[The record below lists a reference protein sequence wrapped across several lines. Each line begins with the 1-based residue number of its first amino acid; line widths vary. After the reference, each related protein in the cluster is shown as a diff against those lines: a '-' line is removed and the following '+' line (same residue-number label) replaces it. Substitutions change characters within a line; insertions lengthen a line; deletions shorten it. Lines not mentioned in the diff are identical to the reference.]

1 MTKRAGTKTA
11 GFWQNDGNMSS
22 ASAPGTLVDRVLSL
36 RLPEES
42 IRQQLQAIQR
52 DLLAQ
57 SRYIRE
63 ANFTSIHPH
72 DLEFLFDAY
81 DGRFLGALGRQ
92 ALNGRRLDF
101 GLSNRMT
108 ISGGITR
115 RIRLRTGEV
124 RFEIAIASGM
134 LFDGFKQTDRRAT
147 ACGVECESRL
157 DALQR
162 IFEHEL
168 IHLTEHL
175 CWESSNCAAARFQEI
190 AARIFLHRA
199 HTHDLITR
207 RELAAESGI
216 RRGSPVSFEF
226 EGRRLSGRVI
236 RITKRATVL
245 VEDAQGPRYT
255 DGKHYKTYYVPLAAV
270 K

>member
-1 MTKRAGTKTA
+1 M
-11 GFWQNDGNMSS
+11 
-22 ASAPGTLVDRVLSL
+22 ASAPAPGALVDRVLSL
-36 RLPEES
+36 RHPEES
-42 IRQQLQAIQR
+42 IRRQLQAIQR
-52 DLLAQ
+52 DLLAH

-63 ANFTSIHPH
+63 ANFTTIHPG
-72 DLEFLFDAY
+72 DLGFLFDAY
-81 DGRFLGALGRQ
+81 DGRFLDGLARH

-101 GLSNRMT
+101 GLSSRMT
-108 ISGGITR
+108 TSGGVTR
-115 RIRLRTGEV
+115 RIRMRTGEV
-124 RFEIAIASGM
+124 RFEIVIASGL
-134 LFDGFKQTDRRAT
+134 LFDGFNQTGRRAT

-168 IHLTEHL
+168 IHLTEYL
-175 CWESSNCAAARFQEI
+175 CWDRSNCRAARFQEI

-226 EGRRLSGRVI
+226 DGRRLSGHVI

-245 VEDAQGPRYT
+245 VEDPEGPRYT
-255 DGKHYKTYYVPLAAV
+255 DGKHYKTYYVPLAALM
-270 K
+270 